1 MINIPEDQLIATGIK
16 EKISSIKVIGVGG
29 GGCNAVRYM
38 YNNKIKNVDFL
49 VCNTDQQ
56 SLASSGVPVK
66 LQLGS
71 SLTSGLG
78 AGMDPE
84 RGRNAALES
93 IDQIKGHL
101 SDGTKMVFVT
111 ACLGGGTGTGAA
123 PVIAQTAKEMGILTI
138 GVVTM
143 PAKNDGIQTSQRAYE
158 GVCKMKE
165 SVDSL
170 LVIDNQKLS
179 NAYGNEGVVNALNMA
194 DEILNIA
201 VKGIAEIITSYGYK
215 NVDFADVCKVT
226 RNGGMALMGI
236 GEASGEDRAI
246 RAVDAAIESPL
257 MSDCDLS
264 TVRHALVNTSSNYET
279 GMTLNEVEDIKKRIT
294 EKTSHSFDNFKAG
307 IVFDET
313 MPEGVVRVTIVATG
327 YHMELEAPSYTSE
340 YTEKD
345 MDIYDPEKPFDED
358 DKVAFNTSY
367 TLPDALTTAVDK
379 NAIPIYD
386 KKISALDYESE
397 TAIERLKRLAQEKAT
412 SSPSIA

>member
-264 TVRHALVNTSSNYET
+264 TVRNALVNISSNYET

>member
-257 MSDCDLS
+257 MSDCELS
-264 TVRHALVNTSSNYET
+264 TVSNALVNISSNYET